1 VGSHY
6 KSDLSIDNKYEKV
19 SAYEFCLPSQS
30 VVTSVGATNSNQIN
44 PISACAEQ
52 MESKQTTPDK
62 FAPNCDEF
70 VQPSSVVIQSPTQHH
85 TRLFEPT
92 TSSDVECKK
101 INITPMDQQQ
111 QQQQRNRQYDED
123 SSRIVDTKIDAESG
137 NTEEKSK
144 EEVVILST
152 EKASNFSKTA
162 TISIVSDV
170 VAGDTANRYG
180 IYLYRSLFSCFR
192 F

>member
-1 VGSHY
+1 
-6 KSDLSIDNKYEKV
+6 
-19 SAYEFCLPSQS
+19 
-30 VVTSVGATNSNQIN
+30 
-44 PISACAEQ
+44 
-52 MESKQTTPDK
+52 MESKQTTRTTPDK
-62 FAPNCDEF
+62 FAPTYPNSDEF

-92 TSSDVECKK
+92 TSDVECKK

-111 QQQQRNRQYDED
+111 RNRQYDED
-123 SSRIVDTKIDAESG
+123 SSRNVDTKIDAESG
-137 NTEEKSK
+137 NGTRNTEEKSK

-170 VAGDTANRYG
+170 DAGDTANRYG
-180 IYLYRSLFSCFR
+180 IYLS
-192 F
+192 